1 MTDLGCPLVARSR
14 ALLAWRMNLASAL
27 VDSVFGST
35 FSIPFPWAAAGCFL
49 SGKQKVMAKGNSI
62 KNVGKKMGLM
72 KAKTAQHAELNGDPF
87 SV

>member
-1 MTDLGCPLVARSR
+1 MFFILFLGTVACCS
-14 ALLAWRMNLASAL
+14 LL
-27 VDSVFGST
+27 
-35 FSIPFPWAAAGCFL
+35 
-49 SGKQKVMAKGNSI
+49 GKQKVMAKGNSI

>member
-1 MTDLGCPLVARSR
+1 MDEPKAADLPAAVENLESENQ
-14 ALLAWRMNLASAL
+14 LL
-27 VDSVFGST
+27 
-35 FSIPFPWAAAGCFL
+35 
-49 SGKQKVMAKGNSI
+49 QI